1 MLLVFRLLVLLSS
14 SSLLLLLLF
23 LLLRAPHKNAEL
35 LRPDTKSTRKPFRL
49 LLLLLPLPEKFEF
62 NGPSLRPGLG
72 LKLFQLLRLC
82 FKNKCQG
89 AF

>member
-1 MLLVFRLLVLLSS
+1 MLLVFMLLLSSS
-14 SSLLLLLLF
+14 SSLLLLLLL

-62 NGPSLRPGLG
+62 NGPSLRPGLS
-72 LKLFQLLRLC
+72 LKHFQLLWFS

-89 AF
+89 VF